1 MQTDQYAAPD
11 FAQVNA
17 EGFVTQVEP
26 QKLEE
31 LLGGVSVGSVQLR
44 GCTAAQANE
53 IQRYAVEKTRLGIP
67 FLFSEEAL
75 HGFMSKKATCFPEQI
90 GLAAT
95 FRPELGYEMGRCIA
109 AEAYAC
115 GVRETFSPVMDL
127 IRDPRYGRAD

>member
-1 MQTDQYAAPD
+1 MYPYQDSNRPAEERVEDLLQRMTLEEKIMQTDQYAAQD

-44 GCTAAQANE
+44 GCTAARPTKSNAMPWK
-53 IQRYAVEKTRLGIP
+53 RPVWASPSCSARRPSTGLCP
-67 FLFSEEAL
+67 
-75 HGFMSKKATCFPEQI
+75 KKPPVSPEQI

-95 FRPELGYEMGRCIA
+95 FRPEAGL
-109 AEAYAC
+109 
-115 GVRETFSPVMDL
+115 
-127 IRDPRYGRAD
+127 